1 MYPYEPSIIAALI
14 AAGVFGLSAAL
25 HTFVVAKKKTWFYS
39 CLIVGAWMMTAGYV
53 FRILSSKS
61 PNEMILYIMQS
72 LFIILPPSLYAATIY
87 MIYGRIALFVRCP
100 QASLISPHKITKI
113 FVVGDLFAFLLQ
125 ASGGGMMAMASLADI
140 GQKIVLVGLFIQIIF
155 FGLFLIVSIIFLKR
169 MAVPGAGNP
178 ISRGKRSWQALF
190 IILLVASAVILAR
203 CIFRIMEFAQG
214 HNGELAS
221 NELLIYLF
229 DALPMAAVQ
238 ILFHVVHAGDVF
250 NDQVG
255 FTKFDNDTE
264 LALNQV

>member
-1 MYPYEPSIIAALI
+1 
-14 AAGVFGLSAAL
+14 
-25 HTFVVAKKKTWFYS
+25 
-39 CLIVGAWMMTAGYV
+39 MM
-53 FRILSSKS
+53 
-61 PNEMILYIMQS
+61 LYILQS

-100 QASLISPHKITKI
+100 QASLIAPNNITKI

-125 ASGGGMMAMASLADI
+125 ASGGGMMAVDSLADM

-155 FGLFLIVSIIFLKR
+155 FGLFLIVSIVFLKR
-169 MAVPGAGNP
+169 MRVPGADNP
-178 ISRGKRSWQALF
+178 ISRGKRSWQTLF

-221 NELLIYLF
+221 NEMLVYLF

-238 ILFHVVHAGDVF
+238 ILFHLVHAGDVF
-250 NDQVG
+250 NDQVR
-255 FTKFDNDTE
+255 FTKFDNETE
-264 LALNQV
+264 LALIKV